1 MENLT
6 LQSPQFDQ
14 ITKESGVATRDG
26 VKLLWTALNYEMA
39 QRRRSTTITQ
49 DRIAPKVFS
58 AAPTA
63 SQNNYDLVGAS
74 LLLLTGSSAVNI
86 TGIKAPSFGEAQVLI
101 IHNIGSATI
110 TVVHNSGSSDAENRI
125 RTQSGANVSVTTDKS
140 MILLYLNSLWRELKL
155 A

>member
-14 ITKESGVATRDG
+14 ITKESGVATRDA
-26 VKLLWTALNYEMA
+26 VKLLWTALNFEMA
-39 QRRRSTTITQ
+39 QRRRSITVTQ

-58 AAPTA
+58 EGPSA
-63 SQNNYDLVGAS
+63 SQNNYDLAGAS
-74 LLLLTGSSAVNI
+74 ILLLTGSSAVNI
-86 TGIKAPSFGEAQVLI
+86 TGIKAPSTGEAQVLI
-101 IHNIGSATI
+101 VHNVGSGTI
-110 TVVHNSGSSDAENRI
+110 TIKHNSGSSDAENRI
-125 RTQSGANVSVTTDKS
+125 RTQSAADVAIATDKS